1 VFLQEAMRTDAASH
15 LAQVPVSDVYDPDDV
30 LPRNSPLLEPRQLT
44 LQLSPSPA
52 PTLSPS
58 PVSPSSGK
66 KKSKRRR
73 GPRPSQGDVILISH
87 LDEYRRGTAAY
98 AADLNLEWTS
108 ETEDP
113 EDGDDADDAED
124 QGDPENLEDSGFL
137 ADSMS
142 VRDASP
148 EEQQVDGEKDREGSS
163 RINGRETGTQGKA
176 LSASTEEDMGALD
189 LKSLAAGALAAFTEP
204 EPDAGPTPPVTEH
217 DVVGGKALPAAPTP
231 PMAIHTMQAEFRKNE
246 RHPPPAAMPYSP
258 HSIYS
263 PRESVHTPSSL
274 KMDMRSPTASIHSNS
289 HSEGLPPIQN
299 NSPRY
304 ESNAQTLPSIRSQ
317 LGDIPQLAS
326 SHGVGNGMRGSH
338 HGFPGSPPGTARLP
352 SLHAHLGSPPLPP
365 AEPHRDHPLSPTH
378 PLAPPTMSPR
388 YYPQPNGLHR
398 PPDYGG
404 RSPEASGSHQPG
416 SLPVAP
422 GFDRMSLDVIQTVG
436 NYVCKVPGCNAPAFQ
451 TQYLL
456 NSHANVHSS
465 ARPHYCPVRGCPRAE
480 GGKGFKRKNEMIRH
494 GLVHESP
501 GYICP
506 FCPDRDHRYPRPDNL
521 QRSVFLYIPHV
532 SNLGLTTTRHVRVHH
547 VDKDKDDP
555 LLRDVLAQRPDGP
568 SRGRRRRG
576 VPS

>member
-1 VFLQEAMRTDAASH
+1 MSTDAASH

-30 LPRNSPLLEPRQLT
+30 LPRNSPLLEPRHPT
-44 LQLSPSPA
+44 LKLSPSPVL
-52 PTLSPS
+52 TLSPS

-98 AADLNLEWTS
+98 AADLNLNWTS
-108 ETEDP
+108 ETEDL
-113 EDGDDADDAED
+113 EDVEDAEDAED
-124 QGDPENLEDSGFL
+124 QEEPEDLEDSGFR
-137 ADSMS
+137 ADSDSMS
-142 VRDASP
+142 IRDATP
-148 EEQQVDGEKDREGSS
+148 EEQQVNGEKDREEGSS
-163 RINGRETGTQGKA
+163 RINGRQIGTQGKA
-176 LSASTEEDMGALD
+176 PSASTEEDMGALD
-189 LKSLAAGALAAFTEP
+189 LKSLAAGALAAVTEP

-217 DVVGGKALPAAPTP
+217 DVVGGKAHPAAPTP
-231 PMAIHTMQAEFRKNE
+231 PMAIHTRQNEYRKNE
-246 RHPPPAAMPYSP
+246 RHPPPAAMPSPYSP

-263 PRESVHTPSSL
+263 PRESGHTPSSL

-289 HSEGLPPIQN
+289 HSEGLPPIQS

-326 SHGVGNGMRGSH
+326 GHGVGNAMRGSH

-352 SLHAHLGSPPLPP
+352 SLHSLASPPIPP

-378 PLAPPTMSPR
+378 PLAPPTMSPG
-388 YYPQPNGLHR
+388 YYHQPTGLRR
-398 PPDYGG
+398 PHEYTGH
-404 RSPEASGSHQPG
+404 SPEASGSHQPG
-416 SLPVAP
+416 SPPVAP

-436 NYVCKVPGCNAPAFQ
+436 NYVCEVPGCNAPAFQ

-465 ARPHYCPVRGCPRAE
+465 ARPHYCPVPGCARAE

-521 QRSVFLYIPHV
+521 QRSVFVCVPPIYDLR
-532 SNLGLTTTRHVRVHH
+532 LTDTRHVRVHH

-555 LLRDVLAQRPDGP
+555 ALRDVLAQRPDGP

-576 VPS
+576 VAA

>member
-1 VFLQEAMRTDAASH
+1 MRTDAASH
-15 LAQVPVSDVYDPDDV
+15 PAQLPDVYDPDDV
-30 LPRNSPLLEPRQLT
+30 FPRNSPLLEPLRPT
-44 LQLSPSPA
+44 LQLSPSPV

-66 KKSKRRR
+66 KRPKRRR
-73 GPRPSQGDVILISH
+73 GPKPSQGDVVLMSVF
-87 LDEYRRGTAAY
+87 DENRRGTAAY
-98 AADLNLEWTS
+98 AEDLNHP
-108 ETEDP
+108 EDP
-113 EDGDDADDAED
+113 EDLED
-124 QGDPENLEDSGFL
+124 QGDPEDSGFR

-148 EEQQVDGEKDREGSS
+148 EEQRVDGEKDRGESS
-163 RINGRETGTQGKA
+163 RINGKETGIGGQA
-176 LSASTEEDMGALD
+176 SSSSTEEDMGALD

-204 EPDAGPTPPVTEH
+204 EPDAGPTPPVTEN
-217 DVVGGKALPAAPTP
+217 DVVGGKAHAAPTP
-231 PMAIHTMQAEFRKNE
+231 SMAIHTRRTEFRQNE
-246 RHPPPAAMPYSP
+246 RNPPPSIPSP
-258 HSIYS
+258 HSMYS
-263 PRESVHTPSSL
+263 PRETGHTPSSL

-289 HSEGLPPIQN
+289 HGEGLPPIQH
-299 NSPRY
+299 SPRY

-317 LGDIPQLAS
+317 LGDIPQLTS
-326 SHGVGNGMRGSH
+326 NHGVGNGMRSSH
-338 HGFPGSPPGTARLP
+338 PGFPGSPPASMTRFP
-352 SLHAHLGSPPLPP
+352 PLHSHLASPPIPP
-365 AEPHRDHPLSPTH
+365 AEPHRDPLSPTH

-388 YYPQPNGLHR
+388 YYYHQPNGLR
-398 PPDYGG
+398 PHDYASN
-404 RSPEASGSHQPG
+404 SPEAAGSHQSG
-416 SLPVAP
+416 SPPVAT
-422 GFDRMSLDVIQTVG
+422 GLDRMSLDGIQTVG
-436 NYVCKVPGCNAPAFQ
+436 SYVCKVPGCNAPAFQ

-465 ARPHYCPVRGCPRAE
+465 ARPHYCPIPGCPRAE

-521 QRSVFLYIPHV
+521 QR
-532 SNLGLTTTRHVRVHH
+532 HVRVHH

-576 VPS
+576 VGT